1 MRRNLKKEL
10 IAVVRINNDFVTYI
24 VNACGKR
31 GYVLTHV
38 FMFCFY
44 PIVVMLSRTVMI
56 QVIIMTLMRT
66 QKSGDLLCEHLQQ
79 ITVLIFFQSEKL
91 ICNFHSRNKV

>member
-31 GYVLTHV
+31 GYVLTYV
-38 FMFCFY
+38 SIFRLY
-44 PIVVMLSRTVMI
+44 LISKEDDNVVEV
-56 QVIIMTLMRT
+56 QYDCDD
-66 QKSGDLLCEHLQQ
+66 SGDDYDVNANTEIWRVTL
-79 ITVLIFFQSEKL
+79 
-91 ICNFHSRNKV
+91 

>member
-31 GYVLTHV
+31 GYVLTHAL
-38 FMFCFY
+38 MFCFY
-44 PIVVMLSRTVMI
+44 HIYNENDNGGDVEYDCDD
-56 QVIIMTLMRT
+56 
-66 QKSGDLLCEHLQQ
+66 SGDDYDVNANPE
-79 ITVLIFFQSEKL
+79 IW
-91 ICNFHSRNKV
+91 

>member
-31 GYVLTHV
+31 GYVLIYV
-38 FMFCFY
+38 PIFRFY
-44 PIVVMLSRTVMI
+44 LISKEDDNGADVEYDCDD
-56 QVIIMTLMRT
+56 
-66 QKSGDLLCEHLQQ
+66 SGDDYYVNANPEIWRVTL
-79 ITVLIFFQSEKL
+79 
-91 ICNFHSRNKV
+91 

>member
-38 FMFCFY
+38 FMFHFY
-44 PIVVMLSRTVMI
+44 LIS
-56 QVIIMTLMRT
+56 
-66 QKSGDLLCEHLQQ
+66 KEDDNGADL
-79 ITVLIFFQSEKL
+79 
-91 ICNFHSRNKV
+91 

>member
-38 FMFCFY
+38 FIFRFISFLKRM
-44 PIVVMLSRTVMI
+44 IMVLLLS
-56 QVIIMTLMRT
+56 MTYD
-66 QKSGDLLCEHLQQ
+66 SGDDYDVNANTELWRVTL
-79 ITVLIFFQSEKL
+79 
-91 ICNFHSRNKV
+91 